1 MKKLTLAVLVI
12 ILTGA
17 FEQRA
22 AVSIKKREIATT
34 EKTINLLDSLSSKV
48 DQQNSATNQIIRSYE
63 K

>member
-1 MKKLTLAVLVI
+1 MI

-22 AVSIKKREIATT
+22 AISVQKREIATP
-34 EKTINLLDSLSSKV
+34 ERTINLLDSLSSKV
-48 DQQNSATNQIIRSYE
+48 YQQNSATNQIIKSYE